1 MKERE
6 IREELLKLLNRRS
19 WFLVAKVTKVSGETC
34 TIDANG
40 LEIEGVRLKAVE
52 DGDENSLMV
61 TPKVGSM
68 VLVADISGGELRE
81 LGVIAYS
88 GVETIQINGGNNGGI
103 ININELVQKLNE
115 LVETFNAHTHI
126 VTTSSGSGT
135 AERNPGLAARFEARD
150 FEDDKIKH

>member
-52 DGDENSLMV
+52 DGDENSLLV

-81 LGVIAYS
+81 LVVIAYS
-88 GVETIQINGGNNGGI
+88 GVETIQINGGNNGGL
-103 ININELVQKLNE
+103 ININDLVNKLNE
-115 LVETFNAHTHI
+115 LVNVFNNHTHQ
-126 VTTSSGSGT
+126 VTTSGSAT
-135 AERNPGLAARFEARD
+135 APLVRALEFIKADL
-150 FEDDKIKH
+150 EDTKITH